1 MELAPSSAHRS
12 PLAFALVP
20 PALEPPV
27 AAFGWPSPARMPPP
41 STPPSGPASPLP
53 PGSSPE
59 LRAFAAEPAG
69 AGPFDVGAEQ
79 AALRRLVVALALAMR
94 LEDRGVAAAVA
105 ARLWRAASRAE
116 RWLAG
121 EARGLPAGASA
132 AIRAHLRA
140 AERLLAAAPTE
151 VSREDLHRLQRWMT
165 APPSLGAAGSRA
177 DLFDLDGRG
186 KNLELA
192 ALSQLHL
199 LSCRL
204 AGARLARAS
213 FAHAVVDACD
223 LSSADAYASRWR
235 SALVLRGQLAGISLA
250 EADLSGAIFSD
261 CDLRGADL
269 SALTG
274 GAGGEGAMWI
284 RCDLRDSTWRG
295 RRLENAHFVAC
306 RLDGVRELALADTTT
321 LVRCEPALDEAT
333 VRDAAA
339 LAGRLARPARAAGP
353 IASALPVRT
362 RILSSDEAAEVRG
375 EVEVRG
381 PGTEP
386 MLPAELFDEH
396 GVIHRLISE
405 RGAVPGT
412 GGRAGRERVTAIGHL
427 RPANDQVAN
436 DQVLAP
442 SREDAAA

>member
-1 MELAPSSAHRS
+1 M
-12 PLAFALVP
+12 
-20 PALEPPV
+20 PV
-27 AAFGWPSPARMPPP
+27 
-41 STPPSGPASPLP
+41 LP

-59 LRAFAAEPAG
+59 LYAFAAEPAG
-69 AGPFDVGAEQ
+69 AAPFDVGTEQ
-79 AALRRLVVALALAMR
+79 AALRRLVVSLALAMR
-94 LEDRGVAAAVA
+94 LEDRGIAAAVA
-105 ARLWRAASRAE
+105 ARLWRAAGRAS

-121 EARGLPAGASA
+121 DARGLPAGASA

-140 AERLLAAAPTE
+140 AERLLATAPVE

-213 FAHAVVDACD
+213 FAHAVIDACD

-235 SALVLRGQLAGISLA
+235 GSLVLRGQLAGISLA
-250 EADLSGAIFSD
+250 EAELSGAIFSD

-274 GAGGEGAMWI
+274 GASGEGAMWI

-295 RRLENAHFVAC
+295 RLLEHAHFVAC
-306 RLDGVRELALADTTT
+306 RLDGVRDLVLADTTT

-339 LAGRLARPARAAGP
+339 IAGRIARPAPPAPPSPREERAERGARAAR
-353 IASALPVRT
+353 RT

-381 PGTEP
+381 SGTEP
-386 MLPAELFDEH
+386 MLPAELCDEH
-396 GVIHRLISE
+396 GVSHRLISE
-405 RGAVPGT
+405 RGAGPGGNR
-412 GGRAGRERVTAIGHL
+412 GGREVVTSIGHL
-427 RPANDQVAN
+427 RPANDQVL
-436 DQVLAP
+436 VVP
-442 SREDAAA
+442 SRKGAVA

>member
-1 MELAPSSAHRS
+1 MELATSSAHR
-12 PLAFALVP
+12 PTLASALMPPALVP
-20 PALEPPV
+20 PV
-27 AAFGWPSPARMPPP
+27 AWRGWPTPPLPVSLPPP
-41 STPPSGPASPLP
+41 SLPSVPSPLP

-59 LRAFAAEPAG
+59 LCAFAAEPAG
-69 AGPFDVGAEQ
+69 GEPFDVGSEQ
-79 AALRRLVVALALAMR
+79 AALRRLVVSLALAMR

-105 ARLWRAASRAE
+105 ARLWRAVGRAE
-116 RWLAG
+116 RWLGG

-140 AERLLAAAPTE
+140 AERLLAAAPIE

-235 SALVLRGQLAGISLA
+235 GALVLRGQLAGISLA
-250 EADLSGAIFSD
+250 EAELSGAIFSD

-274 GAGGEGAMWI
+274 GASGEGAMWI
-284 RCDLRDSTWRG
+284 RCDLRDSAWRG

-306 RLDGVRELALADTTT
+306 RLDGARELSLADTTT

-339 LAGRLARPARAAGP
+339 IAGRIARPVASVPPAARAERP
-353 IASALPVRT
+353 VVRT

-375 EVEVRG
+375 EVEVPG

-396 GVIHRLISE
+396 GVGHRLISE
-405 RGAVPGT
+405 RAAGPS
-412 GGRAGRERVTAIGHL
+412 GRAGRERVTSVGRLH
-427 RPANDQVAN
+427 PANDQVH
-436 DQVLAP
+436 VVP
-442 SREDAAA
+442 SHRDDAA